1 MIKNKTVVSETKD
14 LYDLELLYKLSLKN
28 NYEVEKDYKKVKK
41 IFKNLDPKIDFK
53 LNFTNENLP
62 KKSISPEMSKFI
74 EVNSKLELLDNVFTE
89 LFSQIYDSSF
99 MENYSFESND
109 VKYLCGL
116 LDLNTQE
123 KDDDDSIIDLTKTTR
138 VIVNQVKI

>member
-1 MIKNKTVVSETKD
+1 MIKNKTVISETKD

-28 NYEVEKDYKKVKK
+28 NSEVEKDYKKVKK

-53 LNFTNENLP
+53 LNLTNENLP
-62 KKSISPEMSKFI
+62 KKSISSEMSKFI

>member
-28 NYEVEKDYKKVKK
+28 NSEVEKDYKKVKK

-53 LNFTNENLP
+53 LNLTNENLP
-62 KKSISPEMSKFI
+62 KKSISSEMSKFI

>member
-28 NYEVEKDYKKVKK
+28 NSEVEKDYKKVKK

>member
-1 MIKNKTVVSETKD
+1 MIKNKTVISETKD

-28 NYEVEKDYKKVKK
+28 NSEVEKDYKKVKK
-41 IFKNLDPKIDFK
+41 IFKNLDHKIDFK
-53 LNFTNENLP
+53 LNLTNENLP
-62 KKSISPEMSKFI
+62 KKSISSEMSKFI

>member
-1 MIKNKTVVSETKD
+1 MTKNKTVVSETKD

-28 NYEVEKDYKKVKK
+28 NSEVEKDYKKVKK

-53 LNFTNENLP
+53 LNFTSENLP
-62 KKSISPEMSKFI
+62 KKAISSEMSKFI

>member
-1 MIKNKTVVSETKD
+1 MIKNKTVISETKD

-28 NYEVEKDYKKVKK
+28 NSEVEKDYKKVKK

-53 LNFTNENLP
+53 LNLTNENLP

>member
-1 MIKNKTVVSETKD
+1 MIKNKTVISETKD

-28 NYEVEKDYKKVKK
+28 NSEVEKDYKKVKK
-41 IFKNLDPKIDFK
+41 IFKNIDAKIDFK
-53 LNFTNENLP
+53 LNLTNENLP
-62 KKSISPEMSKFI
+62 KKSISSEMSKFI